1 MLYICLKHKLK
12 KSFFI
17 IEFETKFCFERYLK
31 RVLEAYGWKT
41 WGGGAAGAIYEICD
55 HGRLAGGAKTHIL
68 LENILNYENEFLKVK
83 AENSKKNVKFMD
95 LATWP
100 LRMSWD
106 MEEYGEVGADG
117 CGRSWEDIM
126 MNQQHTEK
134 SDTVIKSLKVI
145 L

>member
-1 MLYICLKHKLK
+1 MLNICLKHKFK

-41 WGGGAAGAIYEICD
+41 WGGGAAGAIYEICH

-100 LRMSWD
+100 LRYGRIWRSGCWWLWKELGGYYD
-106 MEEYGEVGADG
+106 ESTAHREE
-117 CGRSWEDIM
+117 R
-126 MNQQHTEK
+126 HRPKK
-134 SDTVIKSLKVI
+134 SQSYSVT
-145 L
+145 